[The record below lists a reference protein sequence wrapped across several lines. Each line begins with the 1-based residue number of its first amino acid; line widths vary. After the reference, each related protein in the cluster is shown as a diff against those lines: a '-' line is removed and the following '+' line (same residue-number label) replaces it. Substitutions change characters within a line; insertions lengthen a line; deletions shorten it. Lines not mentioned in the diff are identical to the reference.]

1 MPGIQFTWKTAVESY
16 HHGSS
21 SHPRIRSVVDDATQF
36 LDEVSSAVIDIDVHE
51 DLRENDDRKG
61 F

>member
-1 MPGIQFTWKTAVESY
+1 
-16 HHGSS
+16 
-21 SHPRIRSVVDDATQF
+21 VDDATQF